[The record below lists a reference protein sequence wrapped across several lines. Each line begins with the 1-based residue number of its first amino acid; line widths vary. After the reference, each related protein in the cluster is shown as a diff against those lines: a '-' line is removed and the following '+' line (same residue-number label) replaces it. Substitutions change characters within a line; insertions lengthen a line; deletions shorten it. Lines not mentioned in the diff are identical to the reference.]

1 MTSLSSAFS
10 RLAGGNNLWSY
21 NWIFLVCWIVIIIA
35 IIFYIYYVNR
45 VFAFVFTKLLN
56 FFLFKRFHVIVDIES
71 LDISLLFGTIHFK
84 NLAIIT
90 KDSTISLARGTFQWK
105 FWMLRSWLSSSTY
118 INKNLDQEKQ
128 QQNKIFFSEDIFK
141 IVNESRNFIDID
153 GFEIFIYNNTN
164 AYKHIFDTVLTT
176 RDREILR
183 ERFPILEEIFG
194 SSDIDNDDF
203 FDDDEKRKREMTKSK
218 TVNFENVYNV
228 SLLDQLLDSFL
239 PFVINIKKGS
249 VVIGTPSTKYLLVMN
264 WMRSQ
269 TLLHGIKSEN
279 SLDVYQIRLNTT
291 HEHFL
296 ISLEPN
302 PLYKRSENL
311 VTTGFSNFFLRNGK
325 LLLYFLSQKA
335 DKFTKHSERK
345 RKRNRKQYMLDAS
358 KEWRGL
364 AMYVNMLNSDGSNIQ
379 HQNNQ
384 IVDDVDTTDSM
395 PFVEEYGKYSK
406 LIECDSL
413 SHVYYFDIPGYVPKE
428 KVPTSTDYQGPEV
441 GNSGSAPNMRLDIL
455 LANSQIFIGP
465 WAYRNLMPIVTAMY
479 PTHGRDLNIVE
490 PLKSGDRRIVTRFR
504 LFIDIQD
511 DCTLRIPTREPSK
524 DESFVSETENLQ
536 RNQMDTNIGIDVPF
550 NSKLVRPYGWLD
562 LDIKEGSSLFFD
574 INYYPINGM
583 HINSYT
589 FELIEPS
596 VTTSVNHEVAFTA
609 DFHSFIWEQNLPLA
623 KNETR
628 QSIITQITNNSKC
641 NLLREHI
648 NLLVDLIQDFSIPF
662 EDVPLEDQY
671 QNFSPFVY
679 EFIWR
684 FKDGY
689 DLVISSNDE
698 NIINIATESSENNFI
713 SFMGDSSELE
723 VKIPMEL
730 FQPNSTTVDFKLNTR
745 FFDIL
750 LTTPSYSTI
759 KNFADNNKIGRGR
772 DLEIIGYYE
781 FFNELNFGNIDN
793 LNLEFNSDQ
802 INVLFYGF
810 VIKYFTNL
818 YENLLGVTSK
828 FKTAEE
834 FQEEIFQNRD
844 HLSDIFSNRSHFD
857 EEDRSEGET
866 INQLNSDNNSFEET
880 ESNSS
885 KDSGDEGSGGQF
897 TLSKEDL
904 KRKENELDIFVKFN
918 IGDANLYFP
927 ENIANIENSIG
938 LHTQDLNIDI
948 RALDYYFD
956 LQIDAEPIYVK
967 KSELKDGISSE
978 VLLNNNLFDKLN
990 VEETEGV
997 LTYLNCHNHR
1007 FCAPPPID
1015 DPYLT
1020 KWDFALG
1027 TLTLD
1032 TDIIFL
1038 KKLLSTVINFDF
1050 TLDDMDNMLVVD
1062 KLESY
1067 EVELDSF
1074 EIEAINIHLTKNT
1087 FTTNIL
1093 LSDIT
1098 FYYNEFET
1106 GDFSTKGNIQV
1117 DTLVIECFES
1127 CEKIFSLKT
1136 DLKLEAGFK
1145 YANYKKRQE
1154 KQKVLLIKND
1164 SPFHRIWCL
1173 LPIEFRNYY
1182 IYQNS
1187 VGFIKPGQSIPSLP
1201 IPLVNET
1208 VDLMAE
1214 EYLEPDELKT
1224 LSKAEKRMQLR
1235 KNILTLEA
1243 LDLNVIKPIREEET
1257 TTKNKKTYNIVFGTV
1272 LVDLD
1277 LAHLDFISLILDE
1290 VSKTD
1295 CESILDSVYADVVKG
1310 LYYKDKTQAVDKGY
1324 NIIID
1329 GILFNINNSSFS
1341 AYEYLK
1347 INASALTIDLDVD
1360 TRFELQKNVIVAK
1373 VNKTLTVNTKK
1384 LSLNVHNDD
1393 KDGVD
1398 RQKNMRIVLESFDY
1412 ELKNDGINSI
1422 KSFNFGTLSNHL
1434 NSFEFEI
1441 ICELILQSLPIIDK
1455 TLANLK
1461 STISNIQNRER
1472 ELVLQLLIAG
1482 NQFDINYDPP
1492 VVSKLATIVRLSKTH
1507 VRENRSWR
1515 ICARMRHI
1523 FNNLP
1528 DHWTEFFMEKV
1539 ENNEFTPFEIASH
1552 QFFDCFKKWINI
1564 EKQVTD
1570 NTYLYKRLFL
1580 NENNIYEIQPEFE
1593 EAFEI
1598 FFKNI
1603 IIKIASDEEKLQDT
1617 LTLKDLSLTLSN
1629 EQSAKKT
1636 LKTEIG
1642 SLFGRLGSAS
1652 LNLWSLKE
1660 EIFRENDYSKDIGDF
1675 SEVLSMDSN
1684 ESTLFDFDASVSLQ
1698 RMKLDLC
1705 LDEETLEIINHNTKI
1720 NFSEGESSNMDINY
1734 SFDLG
1739 NFGFRKKNMSLF
1751 GSSISNLDV
1760 NYSKEKNI
1768 ETNSIIHNIGTDLET
1783 LNFVT
1788 SEDTV
1793 KSIFI
1798 MESTWRSFTMQ
1809 KHEFGGKSVYK
1820 PEKSKNKN
1828 KVVEDDIENIF
1839 NLSGSI
1845 KTLKT
1850 NSKFLKPLVFDSTA
1864 TNLQW
1869 NVKTSDI
1876 AEIELTTQLFSL
1888 DISSLETLKHYMLF
1902 TENNLSIISNIENIS
1917 NDKPLIVNLDL
1928 GLSLMKFMFSDIRST
1943 GDSMIKDILAVQ
1955 EIIFFIKNKLLFY
1968 GLIDPEKEIDVCF
1981 NTAFDIEYMGILFD
1995 FSSQQLMTELL
2006 KVTFGLKN
2014 YENID
2019 ALAKQIKNVLWYYG
2033 IDSFSVSLNDQMLNE
2048 EQSKIFDSSFSGYVS
2063 KAEDDSLLDLNLDSK
2078 LLKIMFTPFSF
2089 MKVLWF
2095 IHQFENFANSFT
2107 KNSMVQETNTLSDSS
2122 KKNETVST
2130 KNVLENFNN
2139 INCKSANVSLGW
2151 IYSQQGNNEN
2161 NWKESGIVYGY
2172 ELLTLTHTIQK
2183 GEIKLENSFFGATPF
2198 STSNTFQ
2205 KIINSRNYINF
2216 CSLPLLSIQYT
2227 LTDFVDDN
2235 LKDLHINIHGNKL
2248 KIFLCENLMIL
2259 VKNTIDSISDLKKL
2273 ESRYI
2278 NKQSP
2283 SLKINKNSETGFNK
2297 EDFLKSLGL
2306 HRIQCGI
2313 DYEGGYCSILSH
2325 QDFLNAQDA
2334 TIFLHSPKIKI
2345 FIDYNFMAKA
2355 IKKHNLSI
2363 ISNVDD
2369 SENLIYPTS
2378 VPILNK
2384 LIRDGRSL
2392 SESINNI
2399 YDEENSS
2406 ALLKSPIFKDEYEEN
2421 EKDTSFDFKE
2431 FLDKFELYFKV
2442 ECGSQE
2448 VALTCEPKAKVEAIL
2463 SVEKMLFKAETAVI
2477 DSINSISLFFD
2488 SEKLL
2493 SKFHHIFSNTISSY
2507 FQLSKFSL
2515 YGFLSAEME
2524 VKEENFSVITVNS
2537 LDSHIDITQ
2546 IQDLN
2551 LFFDIWTSNSNLT
2564 SYDNV
2569 TTPLPKENE
2578 TKNSTNNSEF
2588 SKRKNSILQAEDI
2601 FNKYYTEL
2609 TFAICFMFVLKDVK
2623 CIIDFG
2629 PALGC
2634 LTLTGTK
2641 LWLEF
2646 TQHSNWSKELVL
2658 HTNDIILSSVGRLQ
2672 GLVKLKN
2679 FNFDSL
2685 VKFPTLEN
2693 YSLGNYTFLDSIPL
2707 IKIDLTMES
2716 LKTSLSLDYHAFLLS
2731 EFADWRFS
2739 MSNEIIDKKPNLSI
2753 TIDLEK
2759 IELYATALV
2768 TANLLSI
2775 YDSLEKIKLENLKSY
2790 YDILHDSNTVS
2801 NESVN
2806 IKPNIKTYLNAL
2818 SKKVKVKIGDM
2829 YVQIAPHTLVYP
2841 QVLILE
2847 NSNTIVNFTNYG
2859 YEKIFTEVEIST
2871 EKLLGRVTK
2880 SSLADLSEDDLKD
2893 ISISAYQDLAKKSKG
2908 GIIVNF
2914 PSISTKMS
2922 TWKASGSN
2930 IIEFI
2935 YNSTFGGLVNI
2946 KWNLGPIGFISEI
2959 WTTHAIGL
2967 KQIND
2972 SRIEFTHKVEKDKIK
2987 SFFEEENLDERLKK
3001 MKLNDKY
3008 EYKPLVVPIIDT
3020 PNLKDLGN
3028 ATPPLKWFGINKEKF
3043 PGIIYET
3050 ISEPLQD
3057 LIKQLEKEYGKTL
3070 DKL

>member
-1 MTSLSSAFS
+1 
-10 RLAGGNNLWSY
+10 
-21 NWIFLVCWIVIIIA
+21 
-35 IIFYIYYVNR
+35 
-45 VFAFVFTKLLN
+45 
-56 FFLFKRFHVIVDIES
+56 
-71 LDISLLFGTIHFK
+71 
-84 NLAIIT
+84 
-90 KDSTISLARGTFQWK
+90 
-105 FWMLRSWLSSSTY
+105 TY

-194 SSDIDNDDF
+194 SSDIDNEDF

-279 SLDVYQIRLNTT
+279 SSDVYQIRLNTT
-291 HEHFL
+291 NEHFL

-364 AMYVNMLNSDGSNIQ
+364 AMYVNMFNSDGSNIQ

-384 IVDDVDTTDSM
+384 IVGDDDDDDTADSM

-479 PTHGRDLNIVE
+479 PTHGRDLNTSE

-609 DFHSFIWEQNLPLA
+609 DFHSFIWEQNSPLA

-628 QSIITQITNNSKC
+628 ESIITQITNNSKC

-648 NLLVDLIQDFSIPF
+648 NLLVDLVQDFSIPF

-698 NIINIATESSENNFI
+698 NIINIATDSSENNFI

-759 KNFADNNKIGRGR
+759 KNFSDNNKIGRGR

-802 INVLFYGF
+802 VNVLFYGF

-857 EEDRSEGET
+857 DEDRSEGET

-885 KDSGDEGSGGQF
+885 KDSGDEGSGGRF

-904 KRKENELDIFVKFN
+904 KRKQNELDIFVKFN

-948 RALDYYFD
+948 RALDYYCD

-978 VLLNNNLFDKLN
+978 ILLNNNLFDKLN

-1032 TDIIFL
+1032 TDVIFL
-1038 KKLLSTVINFDF
+1038 KMLLSTVINFDF

-1062 KLESY
+1062 KIESY

-1087 FTTNIL
+1087 FTSNISL
-1093 LSDIT
+1093 TDIT

-1106 GDFSTKGNIQV
+1106 GDFSTKGNIQI

-1214 EYLEPDELKT
+1214 EYLDPDELKT
-1224 LSKAEKRMQLR
+1224 LTKAERRMQLR

-1243 LDLNVIKPIREEET
+1243 LDLNVIKPINDEET
-1257 TTKNKKTYNIVFGTV
+1257 TTKNKKTYNIIFGTV

-1329 GILFNINNSSFS
+1329 GILFDINNSSFS
-1341 AYEYLK
+1341 VYEYLK
-1347 INASALTIDLDVD
+1347 INASALTIDFDVD

-1373 VNKTLTVNTKK
+1373 VNKTLKVNTKK

-1398 RQKNMRIVLESFDY
+1398 RQKNMRIVLESFYY

-1455 TLANLK
+1455 TLSNLK

-1593 EAFEI
+1593 EAFEV

-1629 EQSAKKT
+1629 EQSVKKT

-1642 SLFGRLGSAS
+1642 SLFGRLGSAT

-1660 EIFRENDYSKDIGDF
+1660 EIFRENEYSKDIGDF
-1675 SEVLSMDSN
+1675 VEVLI
-1684 ESTLFDFDASVSLQ
+1684 SLQ

-1720 NFSEGESSNMDINY
+1720 NFSKGENSNMDINY
-1734 SFDLG
+1734 FFALG

-1760 NYSKEKNI
+1760 NYSKEKDM
-1768 ETNSIIHNIGTDLET
+1768 ETDSIIHNIDTDLET

-1828 KVVEDDIENIF
+1828 KDVEDDIKNIF

-1869 NVKTSDI
+1869 NVKASDI
-1876 AEIELTTQLFSL
+1876 AEIEFSTQLFSL

-1902 TENNLSIISNIENIS
+1902 TENNLS
-1917 NDKPLIVNLDL
+1917 
-1928 GLSLMKFMFSDIRST
+1928 
-1943 GDSMIKDILAVQ
+1943 
-1955 EIIFFIKNKLLFY
+1955 
-1968 GLIDPEKEIDVCF
+1968 
-1981 NTAFDIEYMGILFD
+1981 
-1995 FSSQQLMTELL
+1995 
-2006 KVTFGLKN
+2006 
-2014 YENID
+2014 
-2019 ALAKQIKNVLWYYG
+2019 
-2033 IDSFSVSLNDQMLNE
+2033 
-2048 EQSKIFDSSFSGYVS
+2048 
-2063 KAEDDSLLDLNLDSK
+2063 
-2078 LLKIMFTPFSF
+2078 
-2089 MKVLWF
+2089 
-2095 IHQFENFANSFT
+2095 
-2107 KNSMVQETNTLSDSS
+2107 
-2122 KKNETVST
+2122 
-2130 KNVLENFNN
+2130 
-2139 INCKSANVSLGW
+2139 
-2151 IYSQQGNNEN
+2151 
-2161 NWKESGIVYGY
+2161 
-2172 ELLTLTHTIQK
+2172 
-2183 GEIKLENSFFGATPF
+2183 
-2198 STSNTFQ
+2198 
-2205 KIINSRNYINF
+2205 
-2216 CSLPLLSIQYT
+2216 
-2227 LTDFVDDN
+2227 
-2235 LKDLHINIHGNKL
+2235 
-2248 KIFLCENLMIL
+2248 
-2259 VKNTIDSISDLKKL
+2259 
-2273 ESRYI
+2273 
-2278 NKQSP
+2278 
-2283 SLKINKNSETGFNK
+2283 
-2297 EDFLKSLGL
+2297 L

-2313 DYEGGYCSILSH
+2313 DYEGGYCSVLSH

-2345 FIDYNFMAKA
+2345 LIDYKFMAKA

-2363 ISNVDD
+2363 ITNVDD

-2399 YDEENSS
+2399 YDEENIS

-2515 YGFLSAEME
+2515 YGFL
-2524 VKEENFSVITVNS
+2524 
-2537 LDSHIDITQ
+2537 
-2546 IQDLN
+2546 
-2551 LFFDIWTSNSNLT
+2551 
-2564 SYDNV
+2564 
-2569 TTPLPKENE
+2569 
-2578 TKNSTNNSEF
+2578 
-2588 SKRKNSILQAEDI
+2588 
-2601 FNKYYTEL
+2601 
-2609 TFAICFMFVLKDVK
+2609 
-2623 CIIDFG
+2623 
-2629 PALGC
+2629 
-2634 LTLTGTK
+2634 
-2641 LWLEF
+2641 
-2646 TQHSNWSKELVL
+2646 
-2658 HTNDIILSSVGRLQ
+2658 LQ

-2685 VKFPTLEN
+2685 MKFPTLEN
-2693 YSLGNYTFLDSIPL
+2693 YSVGNYTFLDSIPL
-2707 IKIDLTMES
+2707 IKIDMTMES
-2716 LKTSLSLDYHAFLLS
+2716 LKTSLSLDYHVFLLS

-2739 MSNEIIDKKPNLSI
+2739 MSNELIDKKPNLSV

-2829 YVQIAPHTLVYP
+2829 YVQVAPHTLVYP

-2908 GIIVNF
+2908 GTIVNF
-2914 PSISTKMS
+2914 PSISTRMS

-2972 SRIEFTHKVEKDKIK
+2972 SRIEFTHKVEKDKKK